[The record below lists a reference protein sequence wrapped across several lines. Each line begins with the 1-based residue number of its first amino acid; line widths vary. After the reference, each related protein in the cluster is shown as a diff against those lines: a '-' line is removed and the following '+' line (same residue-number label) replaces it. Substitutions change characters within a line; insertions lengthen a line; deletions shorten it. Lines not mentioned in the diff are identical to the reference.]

1 MTVEVGVRF
10 PNWLARVLAIAA
22 VVASVT
28 AILVVGRGAP
38 VPIPKP
44 GEVAVQD
51 YRATETL
58 KVEDKQLTED
68 RRVAAAEQVVPIT
81 RIDPAVGQEVRSQIE
96 AFFRIVSQEELHDQ
110 LRPPTE
116 VVVPPVEPSDPTAS
130 TLPPT
135 TLPPPISTLPTAAQI
150 EALLIPRYAVIS
162 PVHRQGLIELA
173 LDDLDRV
180 KAGEAPLLPQL
191 EAETI
196 ALAVG
201 LLEKGIADEVA
212 VGGELLTNPPIMA
225 LPTDY
230 PSRTFMEESA
240 ADVVARLLR
249 ANVVPDQPA
258 TEQAIKAAR
267 DAVATEFHTYVA
279 GENIVGRNQKVSGV
293 QAEAIRILLEGV
305 TTNPRPAPSL
315 ALVGAVTLLASA
327 FLRRSRPLHWSNPKR
342 VLLFG
347 LLIVTAGTLARVSV
361 SVTAERDLV
370 LGYLVPIGAVGHL
383 GGLLFDTRLALMLA
397 LPAATFTGL
406 VTEDLGLAIFAGLA
420 TAAPLAFFSRTTSRR
435 GLYLGAGYAAVA
447 TGVLAAAVA
456 WFFQGGSQV
465 LAAGG
470 YGLVGGGLAGL
481 IGLGAIPYLDN
492 LFEVTTSLTLLDLTD
507 RNHPALRLLEEKAPG
522 TYNHSIFVGT
532 LASRAAR
539 SIGADALLAEAAAY
553 YHDLGKTE
561 NPLMFIENQLG
572 LNPHSSL
579 VAEDSAQVVRDHVG
593 DGLRL
598 ARTYRIPLEVA
609 EGIRQHH
616 GTSLMRFFYHQALD
630 EGRPVEAERFRH
642 TGVKPQRR
650 EMAILMLAD
659 STEAAAR
666 SLAISEAPSPE
677 GLLKTVEQVVR
688 EKVED
693 GQLNE
698 SSLTFGELGVVQR
711 VLSEALVS
719 HYHPRVVYP
728 NFPSE

>member
-10 PNWLARVLAIAA
+10 PSWLARVLALAA

-28 AILVVGRGAP
+28 AILVVGRGAQ
-38 VPIPKP
+38 VPIPEV
-44 GEVAVQD
+44 GEVAAQD
-51 YRATETL
+51 YQATERMS
-58 KVEDKQLTED
+58 VEDTEVTEA
-68 RRVAAAEQVVPIT
+68 RRVEAAKLVEPIT
-81 RIDPAVGQEVRSQIE
+81 RIDPAVGQAVRSQIE
-96 AFFRIVSQEELHDQ
+96 SFFRIISQKQLHDQ
-110 LRPPTE
+110 LRPQPEVAGPAPT
-116 VVVPPVEPSDPTAS
+116 VADPTAS
-130 TLPPT
+130 TLPVTTVPT
-135 TLPPPISTLPTAAQI
+135 PEITLPTPADI
-150 EALLIPRYAVIS
+150 EAELIPRFAVID
-162 PVHRQGLIELA
+162 PTHRRALIQLA
-173 LDDLDRV
+173 LDDLERV
-180 KAGEAPLLPQL
+180 KNGEAVLLPQL

-212 VGGELLTNPPIMA
+212 ARGELVTSPPILA
-225 LPTDY
+225 LPTEY
-230 PSRTFMEESA
+230 PNRSLMEAAA
-240 ADVVARLLR
+240 ADVVAQLLK
-249 ANVVPDQPA
+249 ANLVVDQPA
-258 TEQAIKAAR
+258 TDEAIQAAGAA
-267 DAVATEFHTYVA
+267 VVPEIITYSPL
-279 GENIVGRNQKVSGV
+279 EKIVGRGEKVSGV
-293 QAEAIRILLEGV
+293 QAEAIKKLLAGV
-305 TTNPRPAPSL
+305 TTNPRPVPTL
-315 ALVGAVTLLASA
+315 ALVGAVTLLASV

-347 LLIVTAGTLARVSV
+347 LLIVLAGTLARVSV
-361 SVTAERDLV
+361 SITAERDLV
-370 LGYLVPIGAVGHL
+370 LGYLVPLGALGHL

-397 LPAATFTGL
+397 LPAATFTGQA
-406 VTEDLGLAIFAGLA
+406 TGELGLAIFAGLA

-435 GLYLGAGYAAVA
+435 GLYLGAGYAAAA
-447 TGVLAAAVA
+447 TGVLAAGVA
-456 WFFQGGSQV
+456 WFFEGGGQA

-561 NPLMFIENQLG
+561 NPFMFIENQLG
-572 LNPHSSL
+572 LNPHDSL
-579 VAEDSAQVVRDHVG
+579 VAEDSAQVVRDHVS

-598 ARTYRIPLEVA
+598 ARSYRIPLEVA

-630 EGRPVEAERFRH
+630 EGRPLEAERFRH

-666 SLAISEAPSPE
+666 SLAASEVPSPE
-677 GLLKTVEQVVR
+677 GILKTVEQVIR
-688 EKVED
+688 EKVDD
-693 GQLNE
+693 GQLDE
-698 SSLTFGELGVVQR
+698 SALTFGELGVVQR

-719 HYHPRVVYP
+719 HYHTRVVYP